1 MYRLLRKYSQKAKTG
16 CASGMLKNIF
26 GIQHGL
32 QYCCLTT
39 VLCALCAT
47 GTIEAA
53 PQLPP
58 PGKLHQ
64 NQEQEDSVHVSL
76 VTFYPGSEPHNI
88 WGHSEIRVQQGPID
102 LYFNYG
108 VFDFQAPAFMWRFM
122 LGKTDYICQPVP
134 RAYATLGMEERR
146 MVEQELNLP
155 QDRAIAMRDFLWN
168 NAQPENR
175 EYRYKFLSDNCSTR
189 PRDIIELAAGDGLQY
204 PAFSPSSILK
214 GRNLGNRTIVT
225 YRDILAHYC
234 RNYAWEKFGID
245 LVLGWDVDTAL
256 DQRATMFIPMLL
268 MDAVADA
275 TITTDSV
282 TMPFVKATT
291 VPIDK
296 STDGNV
302 RPPTPWYLSPMAF
315 ALLVL
320 ALTLLVSGR
329 DWKRRD
335 VSRWFDTILY
345 TAGGLAGCIL
355 FFLIFFSTHEA
366 TSPNIN
372 IAWLHPLLLL
382 LAVLPWFK
390 KGRTAARWLHA
401 LNALVVLLLMLAW
414 PWQPQ
419 VGNLAF
425 FPLMTAL
432 VMRSATNVFLLSH
445 PTRGPTARR

>member
-1 MYRLLRKYSQKAKTG
+1 M
-16 CASGMLKNIF
+16 
-26 GIQHGL
+26 
-32 QYCCLTT
+32 T

-47 GTIEAA
+47 GTLEAV
-53 PQLPP
+53 PQLPLP
-58 PGKLHQ
+58 Q
-64 NQEQEDSVHVSL
+64 QAQEETEEDSVRVSL

-88 WGHSEIRVQQGPID
+88 WGHSEIRVQQGPVD

-155 QDRAIAMRDFLWN
+155 QDRAIMVRDFLWN

-175 EYRYKFLSDNCSTR
+175 TYRYKFLSDNCSTR
-189 PRDIIELAAGDGLQY
+189 PRDIIEMATGDGLRY
-204 PAFSPSSILK
+204 PAMEDSA
-214 GRNLGNRTIVT
+214 VT

-234 RNYAWEKFGID
+234 RNYAWERFGIN
-245 LVLGWDVDTAL
+245 LVLGWDVDTTL

-268 MDAVADA
+268 MDAVAGA
-275 TITTDSV
+275 TVKTDSTV
-282 TMPFVKATT
+282 LPLVKTTT

-302 RPPTPWYLSPMAF
+302 RPPTSWYISPMAV

-320 ALTLLVSGR
+320 TLTLLVTGR
-329 DWKRRD
+329 DWHRRSL
-335 VSRWFDTILY
+335 SRWYDTLLFI
-345 TAGGLAGCIL
+345 AGGLAGCIL
-355 FFLIFFSTHEA
+355 FFLICFSTHEA

-372 IAWLHPLLLL
+372 IVWLNPLLLL

-390 KGRTAARWLHA
+390 KTRGVARLLHA
-401 LNALVVLLLMLAW
+401 LNAVIVALLMLAW

-419 VGNLAF
+419 VGDWAF
-425 FPLMTAL
+425 FPLMAAL
-432 VMRSATNVFLLSH
+432 VMRSGINVLLGAQT
-445 PTRGPTARR
+445 TRGPTPVQG

>member
-1 MYRLLRKYSQKAKTG
+1 MQRLLTKY
-16 CASGMLKNIF
+16 
-26 GIQHGL
+26 
-32 QYCCLTT
+32 YVT

-47 GTIEAA
+47 GTLEAV
-53 PQLPP
+53 PQLPLSKP
-58 PGKLHQ
+58 VST
-64 NQEQEDSVHVSL
+64 QEEQPEDSVRVSL

-88 WGHSEIRVQQGPID
+88 WGHSEIRVKQGPVD

-122 LGKTDYICQPVP
+122 LGETDYICAPVP
-134 RAYATLGMEERR
+134 RFYATIGMEERR

-155 QDRAIAMRDFLWN
+155 QDRAIAVRDFLWN
-168 NAQPENR
+168 NAQPQNR
-175 EYRYKFLSDNCSTR
+175 TYRYKFLSDNCSTR
-189 PRDIIELAAGDGLQY
+189 PRDIIEMAAGESLQY
-204 PAFSPSSILK
+204 PAM
-214 GRNLGNRTIVT
+214 GDTAVT

-245 LVLGWDVDTAL
+245 LVLGWDIDTVL

-268 MDAVADA
+268 MDAVAGA

-282 TMPFVKATT
+282 TMPLVKATT

-302 RPPTPWYLSPMAF
+302 RPPTPWYLSPLTVAI
-315 ALLVL
+315 LVL

-329 DWKRRD
+329 DWRRHD
-335 VSRWFDTILY
+335 VSRWFDTLLF
-345 TAGGLAGCIL
+345 TTGGLAGCIL

-390 KGRTAARWLHA
+390 KTRNAARWLHA
-401 LNALVVLLLMLAW
+401 LNALVVALLMLAW

-419 VGNLAF
+419 VGNIAF
-425 FPLMTAL
+425 FPLMAAL
-432 VMRSATNVFLLSH
+432 VMRSITNVWLGSQS
-445 PTRGPTARR
+445 TRGPTRS

>member
-1 MYRLLRKYSQKAKTG
+1 MQRLRKY
-16 CASGMLKNIF
+16 
-26 GIQHGL
+26 
-32 QYCCLTT
+32 YLTT
-39 VLCALCAT
+39 VLCALCAS
-47 GTIEAA
+47 GVLDAA
-53 PQLPP
+53 PVLPMP
-58 PGKLHQ
+58 DETTDQ
-64 NQEQEDSVHVSL
+64 QEQDSVRVSL

-88 WGHSEIRVQQGPID
+88 WGHSEIRVQHGPID

-122 LGKTDYICQPVP
+122 LGETDYMCMPVP

-155 QDRAIAMRDFLWN
+155 QDRAIAVRDFLWN

-175 EYRYKFLSDNCSTR
+175 VYRYKFLSDNCSTR
-189 PRDIIELAAGDGLQY
+189 PRDIIEMAAGESLQY
-204 PAFSPSSILK
+204 PAM
-214 GRNLGNRTIVT
+214 GDTAVT

-245 LVLGWDVDTAL
+245 LVLGWDIDTVI

-268 MDAVADA
+268 MDAVAGA

-282 TMPFVKATT
+282 TVPLVKATT

-302 RPPTPWYLSPMAF
+302 RPPTPWYISPIAV

-320 ALTLLVSGR
+320 ALTLLVTCR
-329 DWKRRD
+329 DWRRRD
-335 VSRWFDTILY
+335 VSRWFDAILF

-355 FFLIFFSTHEA
+355 FFLIFYSTHEA

-372 IAWLHPLLLL
+372 ILWLHPLLLL
-382 LAVLPWFK
+382 LAILPWFK
-390 KGRTAARWLHA
+390 KTRGAARCLHA
-401 LNALVVLLLMLAW
+401 LNAVIVALLMLAW

-419 VGNLAF
+419 TANLAF

-432 VMRSATNVFLLSH
+432 VMRSVTNVLLGSQT
-445 PTRGPTARR
+445 TRGPTVNKG

>member
-1 MYRLLRKYSQKAKTG
+1 M
-16 CASGMLKNIF
+16 
-26 GIQHGL
+26 
-32 QYCCLTT
+32 T

-47 GTIEAA
+47 GTLDAA
-53 PQLPP
+53 PELPRDIHP
-58 PGKLHQ
+58 EAPGL
-64 NQEQEDSVHVSL
+64 QEEDSVHVSL

-88 WGHSEIRVQQGPID
+88 WGHSEIRVTQGPVD

-122 LGKTDYICQPVP
+122 LGKTDYLCQPVP
-134 RAYATLGMEERR
+134 RAYATLGMENRR

-155 QDRAIAMRDFLWN
+155 QDRAIIMRDFLWN

-175 EYRYKFLSDNCSTR
+175 TYRYKFLSDNCSTR
-189 PRDIIELAAGDGLQY
+189 PRDIIEMAAGEGLQY
-204 PAFSPSSILK
+204 PAMED
-214 GRNLGNRTIVT
+214 TTVT

-245 LVLGWDVDTAL
+245 LVLGWDIDTVL
-256 DQRATMFIPMLL
+256 DQRATMFIPMIL
-268 MDAVADA
+268 MDAVAGA
-275 TITTDSV
+275 TITSDGETI
-282 TMPFVKATT
+282 PLVKATT

-296 STDGNV
+296 STEGNV
-302 RPPTPWYLSPMAF
+302 RPPTPWYISPLTV

-320 ALTLLVSGR
+320 ALTLFISCR
-329 DWKRRD
+329 DWRRRD
-335 VSRWFDTILY
+335 VSRWFDTLLFTI
-345 TAGGLAGCIL
+345 GGLAGCIL

-372 IAWLHPLLLL
+372 IVWLHPLLLL

-390 KGRTAARWLHA
+390 KTRTASRWLHA
-401 LNALVVLLLMLAW
+401 LNAVIVALLMLAW

-419 VGNLAF
+419 VGNIAF

-432 VMRSATNVFLLSH
+432 VMRSAINVLLGSQT
-445 PTRGPTARR
+445 TRGPTRS

>member
-1 MYRLLRKYSQKAKTG
+1 MR
-16 CASGMLKNIF
+16 
-26 GIQHGL
+26 
-32 QYCCLTT
+32 
-39 VLCALCAT
+39 
-47 GTIEAA
+47 
-53 PQLPP
+53 
-58 PGKLHQ
+58 
-64 NQEQEDSVHVSL
+64 VSL

-122 LGKTDYICQPVP
+122 LGETDYMCQPVP

-155 QDRAIAMRDFLWN
+155 QDRAIAVRDFLWN

-175 EYRYKFLSDNCSTR
+175 TYRYKFLSDNCSTR
-189 PRDIIELAAGDGLQY
+189 PRDIIEIAAGDGLQY
-204 PAFSPSSILK
+204 PAMAD
-214 GRNLGNRTIVT
+214 TTVT
-225 YRDILAHYC
+225 YRDILSHYC
-234 RNYAWEKFGID
+234 RNYAWERFGID
-245 LVLGWDVDTAL
+245 LVLGWDTDTVL
-256 DQRATMFIPMLL
+256 DQRATMFIPMIL

-275 TITTDSV
+275 TIKTDSV
-282 TMPFVKATT
+282 TLPLVKATT

-296 STDGNV
+296 STEGNV
-302 RPPTPWYLSPMAF
+302 RPPTPWYLSPMAV

-320 ALTLLVSGR
+320 ALTLLVTCR
-329 DWKRRD
+329 DWRRRD
-335 VSRWFDTILY
+335 VSRWFDTVLFTI
-345 TAGGLAGCIL
+345 GGLAGCLL

-372 IAWLHPLLLL
+372 IVWLHPVLLL

-390 KGRTAARWLHA
+390 KTRNAARWLHA
-401 LNALVVLLLMLAW
+401 LNALVVALLMLAW

-419 VGNLAF
+419 VGNIAF

-432 VMRSATNVFLLSH
+432 VVRSLTNAFLISQ
-445 PTRGPTARR
+445 PTRGPTGRR

>member
-1 MYRLLRKYSQKAKTG
+1 MLTKY
-16 CASGMLKNIF
+16 
-26 GIQHGL
+26 
-32 QYCCLTT
+32 YVT

-47 GTIEAA
+47 GTLEAV
-53 PQLPP
+53 PQLPLP
-58 PGKLHQ
+58 AEPAPS
-64 NQEQEDSVHVSL
+64 QEQEEDSVRVSL

-122 LGKTDYICQPVP
+122 LGKTDYMCMPVP
-134 RAYATLGMEERR
+134 RAYATIGMEQRR

-155 QDRAIAMRDFLWN
+155 QDRALAVRDFLWN

-189 PRDIIELAAGDGLQY
+189 PRDIIELAAGEGLQY
-204 PAFSPSSILK
+204 PAMGDS
-214 GRNLGNRTIVT
+214 TVT

-256 DQRATMFIPMLL
+256 SQRATMFIPMLL
-268 MDAVADA
+268 MDAVAGA

-282 TMPFVKATT
+282 SVPLVKATT

-296 STDGNV
+296 STEGNV
-302 RPPTPWYLSPMAF
+302 RPPTPWYLSPITMAI
-315 ALLVL
+315 LVL

-329 DWKRRD
+329 DWRRRD
-335 VSRWFDTILY
+335 VSRWLDTILF
-345 TAGGLAGCIL
+345 TTGGLAGCIL

-372 IAWLHPLLLL
+372 ITWLHPLLML
-382 LAVLPWFK
+382 LAALPWFK
-390 KGRTAARWLHA
+390 KTRNAARWLHA
-401 LNALVVLLLMLAW
+401 LNALVVALLMLAW

-419 VGNLAF
+419 VGNIAF
-425 FPLMTAL
+425 FPLMAAL
-432 VMRSATNVFLLSH
+432 VVRSLTNVWLLGK
-445 PTRGPTARR
+445 PTRGPTV